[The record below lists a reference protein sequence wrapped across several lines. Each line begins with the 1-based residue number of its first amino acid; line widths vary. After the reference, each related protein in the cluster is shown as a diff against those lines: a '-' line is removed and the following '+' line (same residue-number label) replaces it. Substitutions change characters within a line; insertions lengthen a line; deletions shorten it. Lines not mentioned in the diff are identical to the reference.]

1 MHQLA
6 PKATTTGAE
15 ITECM
20 HNREPDASARQ
31 YHAVDPA
38 SWVYTFSGQRVGRG
52 TNRARQSAL
61 AALVGVLDYM
71 LHHGQK
77 IFVGKFFAPD
87 VSGQAVVHGR
97 EQLFGGEDGVMP
109 NKWARHSVRLSQDS
123 RISIRMPIHVDEHS
137 SRLLLTHRSS
147 LYNIPNA
154 LTGKYIDRN
163 ATHICTKSNLA
174 LFSCPVTP
182 T

>member
-1 MHQLA
+1 MHQPVSPKGDDYRCRNHWMHAQSRTWCECA
-6 PKATTTGAE
+6 P
-15 ITECM
+15 IPCRWPSIVSI
-20 HNREPDASARQ
+20 HLQWSACWQ
-31 YHAVDPA
+31 
-38 SWVYTFSGQRVGRG
+38 S
-52 TNRARQSAL
+52 ARQSAL

-97 EQLFGGEDGVMP
+97 EQLFGCKDGVMP
-109 NKWARHSVRLSQDS
+109 NKWVRHSVRLSQDS
-123 RISIRMPIHVDEHS
+123 RISSRMPIHVDEHS

-163 ATHICTKSNLA
+163 ATHICTKSNLV